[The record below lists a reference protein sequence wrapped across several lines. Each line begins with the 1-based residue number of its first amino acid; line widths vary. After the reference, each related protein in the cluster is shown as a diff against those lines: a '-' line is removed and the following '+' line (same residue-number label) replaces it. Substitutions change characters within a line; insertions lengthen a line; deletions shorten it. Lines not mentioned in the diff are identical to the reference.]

1 MTIEISIVD
10 VICRIIAVIGV
21 ILCIVLYFYDRYKT
35 AKWFKDNAKEDKRNS
50 V

>member
-10 VICRIIAVIGV
+10 VICRIIAVGGV

-35 AKWFKDNAKEDKRNS
+35 AKCFKNNAKEDKRNP